1 MLLNTSSSNIL
12 AISASTSLCSVV
24 LETPYNRYEW
34 QTTDSNQHSEQL
46 LPAIQHL
53 LNQAGLTA
61 LKSNDFIAVDVGPG
75 SFTSVRVAC
84 SIAQGLALGWNCR
97 VIAVESLTA
106 MVYQQILDNT
116 IPTPTYVMAVI
127 DARMNEYYAA
137 QYYYDIHNCLE
148 QIVVPMLIPYNFE
161 HLEMYQQSNILI
173 GNTINI
179 DNTINITSITDTVN
193 AINSINK
200 NLSNKNNNINTNNT
214 VLDNAIHNKIIIQ
227 GNPSA
232 IGTLV
237 AAKIYIQQGLFS
249 THLDQLQPLYVRNQV
264 ALTTL
269 ERAVIK

>member
-1 MLLNTSSSNIL
+1 MSSSNIL

-24 LETPYNRYEW
+24 LETPYSRYEW

-61 LKSNDFIAVDVGPG
+61 LNSNDFIAVDIGPG

-84 SIAQGLALGWNCR
+84 SIAQGLALGWNCQ

-106 MVYQQILDNT
+106 MVYQQILHNT
-116 IPTPTYVMAVI
+116 IPTPAYVMAVI

-137 QYYYDIHNCLE
+137 QYYYDINNCLQ

-161 HLEMYQQSNILI
+161 HLELYQQSNMLI

-179 DNTINITSITDTVN
+179 T
-193 AINSINK
+193 
-200 NLSNKNNNINTNNT
+200 NINT
-214 VLDNAIHNKIIIQ
+214 VRDNAIHNKIVIQ

-232 IGTLV
+232 IGVLV
-237 AAKIYIQQGLFS
+237 VAKTYIQQGLFS
-249 THLDQLQPLYVRNQV
+249 THLNQLQPLYVRNQV

>member
-12 AISASTSLCSVV
+12 AISASTYLCSVV

-46 LPAIQHL
+46 LPAIQYL